1 MQTILQRFNLAFIF
15 LIFIITIHVGWLN
28 GQTHDSQPQNMT
40 KMDSISLSIG
50 KIIGKNL
57 QQNGLD
63 EIKYEAFLQGV
74 KEQLEGK
81 VTPAD
86 FHQAN
91 TLVSEYLSQK
101 QAKASEGKIEAGKK
115 FFTENGRRPE
125 VTTTASGLQYEI
137 LKEGTGPKPK
147 ATDKVKVHYHG
158 TLLDGTVFDSSVD
171 RGEPIS
177 FPVNGVIQGWQE
189 ALQLMPVGSKW
200 KLYIPYHLAYGE
212 RGAGGKIGPYEPLVF
227 EVELLGIE

>member
-1 MQTILQRFNLAFIF
+1 MQTLFQRLNLSFLF

-28 GQTHDSQPQNMT
+28 GQTQKSEPKKMT
-40 KMDSISLSIG
+40 KMDSVSLSIG

-57 QQNGLD
+57 QQNGFD
-63 EIKYEAFLQGV
+63 KINYEAFVQGI
-74 KEQLEGK
+74 KEQFENK
-81 VTPAD
+81 VSAQD
-86 FHQAN
+86 FQEAN
-91 TLVSEYLSQK
+91 TIVSTYLSSK
-101 QAKASEGKIEAGKK
+101 QAKASEGKIEEGKK
-115 FFTENGRRPE
+115 FFEENAKRLE
-125 VTTTASGLQYEI
+125 VVSLPSGLQYEI

-158 TLLDGTVFDSSVD
+158 TLLNGTVFDSSVD

-177 FPVNGVIQGWQE
+177 FPVNGVIKGWQE

-200 KLYIPYHLAYGE
+200 KLYIPYNLAYGE
-212 RGAGGKIGPYEPLVF
+212 RGAGGVIGPYEPLVF

>member
-1 MQTILQRFNLAFIF
+1 MQKILKGGNLSILFLLFI
-15 LIFIITIHVGWLN
+15 LTIHVGWLK
-28 GQTHDSQPQNMT
+28 GQTQTSPSKKLT
-40 KMDSISLSIG
+40 KMDSVSQAIG

-63 EIKYEAFLQGV
+63 EINYDAFIDGV
-74 KEQLEGK
+74 KAQLEGK
-81 VTPAD
+81 ISPAE
-86 FHQAN
+86 FEQAN
-91 TLVSEYLSQK
+91 RIVSSYLGEK
-101 QAKASEGKIEAGKK
+101 QAKASQGKIEEGKK
-115 FFTENGRRPE
+115 FFEENAKRNGV
-125 VTTTASGLQYEI
+125 VTLPSGLQYEVI
-137 LKEGTGPKPK
+137 KEGNGPKPK

-158 TLLDGTVFDSSVD
+158 TLLDGTVFDSSVE

-189 ALQLMPVGSKW
+189 ALQLMPVGAKW
-200 KLYIPYHLAYGE
+200 KLYIPYNLAYGE